1 MEFITDML
9 KSLCIILLSII
20 GFAIA
25 ISISIVGYAISIF
38 VIILIALFVLK
49 LIGWIFGIPLLF
61 HIFTTLR
68 NIKL

>member
-1 MEFITDML
+1 MRFMITML
-9 KSLCIILLSII
+9 ISLSVILLSII
-20 GFAIA
+20 
-25 ISISIVGYAISIF
+25 SYAIGIF
-38 VIILIALFVLK
+38 VIILIVLFVLK

>member
-1 MEFITDML
+1 MRFMITML
-9 KSLCIILLSII
+9 ISLGVILLSII
-20 GFAIA
+20 G
-25 ISISIVGYAISIF
+25 YAIGIF
-38 VIILIALFVLK
+38 VIIIIVLFVLK